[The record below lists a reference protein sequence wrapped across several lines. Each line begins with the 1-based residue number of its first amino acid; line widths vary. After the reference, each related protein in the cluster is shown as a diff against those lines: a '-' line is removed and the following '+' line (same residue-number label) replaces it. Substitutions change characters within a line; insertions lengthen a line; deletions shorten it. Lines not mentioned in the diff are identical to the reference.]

1 MILFVFILV
10 LLIIFNR
17 SKFVITTYVL
27 ISFLNLVH
35 HTSSLEMGREG
46 YSVLTKEILEDEII
60 YAKIPSE
67 LSKYEFLGFSKYL
80 NYAAIEQVDQIG
92 YFSLQATMYS
102 YLNYLIFKLF
112 SSSLFNLK
120 IINSLFYALLV
131 GVFRKI
137 FIEFGIKKSYSTK
150 YAIFLGLLPNLV
162 IRGIQFEKDILIV
175 LLTFYIIYLFIKVD
189 KVNFL
194 KIFPIL
200 SLLLFTRVYIFVS
213 LLITRFKLANWLFFK
228 RNLLYQISFALIF
241 SSISILIIKIFFPLF
256 FEQILA
262 IKKYSVLVGVV
273 GFLEPNYND
282 FFGTILTYIKSLY
295 YYYFSPISIFTFQDG
310 SSWFWK
316 LLIFEPLIYL
326 VLPFSYILFNLKYL
340 NRNKKLLL
348 LFGLSILIAFVV
360 VTFESHFTSTMRKR
374 IPSILLI
381 SIIALVIRYKTKNNK
396 V

>member
-1 MILFVFILV
+1 MILFVFIFV

-17 SKFVITTYVL
+17 SKLVITTYVL

-137 FIEFGIKKSYSTK
+137 FIEFDDIKE
-150 YAIFLGLLPNLV
+150 IN
-162 IRGIQFEKDILIV
+162 
-175 LLTFYIIYLFIKVD
+175 
-189 KVNFL
+189 
-194 KIFPIL
+194 KI
-200 SLLLFTRVYIFVS
+200 SSAFVS
-213 LLITRFKLANWLFFK
+213 ISSKRPSKVFSPSTSYKIITH
-228 RNLLYQISFALIF
+228 Y
-241 SSISILIIKIFFPLF
+241 SILV
-256 FEQILA
+256 
-262 IKKYSVLVGVV
+262 Y
-273 GFLEPNYND
+273 
-282 FFGTILTYIKSLY
+282 
-295 YYYFSPISIFTFQDG
+295 
-310 SSWFWK
+310 
-316 LLIFEPLIYL
+316 
-326 VLPFSYILFNLKYL
+326 
-340 NRNKKLLL
+340 
-348 LFGLSILIAFVV
+348 
-360 VTFESHFTSTMRKR
+360 
-374 IPSILLI
+374 
-381 SIIALVIRYKTKNNK
+381 
-396 V
+396 